1 LKPTPEDI
9 ARAYALAFIHSEFA
23 GTARTREILFARLQI
38 SLGDSLT
45 FLNRVLVGLT
55 AVLVLFAIPVAI
67 DTFRN
72 VLRWFC
78 G

>member
-1 LKPTPEDI
+1 VPQVETDPRGHRARVRARLHPLGI
-9 ARAYALAFIHSEFA
+9 CRHRAYSGNPF
-23 GTARTREILFARLQI
+23 
-38 SLGDSLT
+38 LGDSLT

>member
-1 LKPTPEDI
+1 
-9 ARAYALAFIHSEFA
+9 
-23 GTARTREILFARLQI
+23 
-38 SLGDSLT
+38 
-45 FLNRVLVGLT
+45 VLVGLT